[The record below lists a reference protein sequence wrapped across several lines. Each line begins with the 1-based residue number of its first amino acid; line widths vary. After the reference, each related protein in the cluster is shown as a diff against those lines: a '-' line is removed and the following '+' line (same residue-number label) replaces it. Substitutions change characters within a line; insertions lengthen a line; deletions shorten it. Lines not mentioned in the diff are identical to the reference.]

1 MPTRLVGS
9 GVLIVVAGLIG
20 ALAAKRSAEIAS
32 FVASQPTRLM
42 SDPSNP
48 IGVILDP
55 SSAHHVPPDYT
66 VFWLGILVVAL
77 GAIVVSAGIGVGL
90 ATRRRA

>member
-1 MPTRLVGS
+1 
-9 GVLIVVAGLIG
+9 
-20 ALAAKRSAEIAS
+20 
-32 FVASQPTRLM
+32 M